1 MAVEY
6 GLTPNGFVIK
16 PFSVILEEQKQ
27 LYREKFGS
35 DIDLS
40 PESVAGAVCYNE
52 AIKIAQIWEML
63 GALYTCHDVN
73 SATGV
78 HLDRLG
84 NQVNVQRQVAT
95 ATEVQCVLW
104 GDNGT
109 VVPQGHLV
117 EDDNENYFK
126 LKEEMT
132 LNKDFFCG
140 ISLHLKQTN
149 TGTVYTFMINNT
161 EITYTVA
168 DDDTVQNIISNI
180 QGAII
185 SIFDSAFV
193 FLDDVENENVKFYDA
208 NLKNQWGVTIL
219 TNDSIEIE
227 EVGESV
233 KYIAVDKGSVYVGV
247 GTLTTIVNEI
257 SGLNSV
263 YNYVEGSTGTDT
275 ETDDWFRLSIKSKQ
289 RQSIA
294 TETAIEN
301 NIYNTVPNVSYCRCF
316 SNRTMQYVGN
326 FPPKSIQVIVQGGDD
341 EEIARA
347 IFNSQ
352 PAGIEAYGTTVI
364 DVTDSEGTVWKI
376 GFSRPVTKYLW
387 IQVQYTYYDEE
398 EHPVDTEGSIKDAI
412 VDWARNNFRI
422 GDDVIYQRFYQP
434 IYQVSGISSA
444 EIKIAMTN
452 DLNPPQSQSDYKSEN
467 IVVAQNEI
475 VSVDATRITATLV
488 EEE

>member
-1 MAVEY
+1 MAIEY
-6 GLTPNGFVIK
+6 GLTPSGFVVK
-16 PFSVILEEQKQ
+16 PFSVILEEQKE
-27 LYREKFGS
+27 LYRQKFGS

-52 AIKIAQIWEML
+52 AIKLTQIWEML
-63 GALYTCHDVN
+63 GGLYTCHDIN

-84 NQVNVQRQVAT
+84 NQVNVQRQSAT
-95 ATEVQCVLW
+95 STEVQCVLW

-109 VVPQGHLV
+109 VIPQSHLA
-117 EDDNENYFK
+117 EDENEHYFK
-126 LKEEMT
+126 SEEAIT

-140 ISLHLKQTN
+140 VSLHLKQTSEN
-149 TGTVYTFMINNT
+149 TTYTFLINNT
-161 EITYTVA
+161 QITYTSSSGLSPS
-168 DDDTVQNIISNI
+168 DIINNI
-180 QGAII
+180 QIQI
-185 SIFDSAFV
+185 ESALPSSFV
-193 FLDDVENENVKFYDA
+193 FVNDYENNNVKFYDA
-208 NLKNQWGVTIL
+208 TLKNQWNISIL
-219 TNDSIEIE
+219 TTDSIEID
-227 EVGESV
+227 EVGESS
-233 KYIAVDKGSVYVGV
+233 KYIAEEKGSIYVGV
-247 GTLTTIVNEI
+247 GQLSTIVNEI
-257 SGLNSV
+257 SGLNSI
-263 YNYVEGSTGTDT
+263 YNYIEGSTGSDA
-275 ETDDWFRLSIKSKQ
+275 ETDDWFRLSIKTKQ

-301 NIYNTVPNVSYCRCF
+301 AVYTVPNVSYCRCF

-364 DVTDSEGTVWKI
+364 DIADSEGTVWKI

-387 IQVQYTYYDEE
+387 IQVQYTLYEEE
-398 EHPVDTEGSIKDAI
+398 EHPVDIDGSIKDAI
-412 VDWARNNFRI
+412 VAWARNNFRI

-434 IYQVSGISSA
+434 IYQVSGIASA
-444 EIKIAMTN
+444 DIKIAMT
-452 DLNPPQSQSDYKSEN
+452 DTPLPPQSQSDYKSEN

-475 VSVDATRITATLV
+475 VSVDATRISTTLIG
-488 EEE
+488 ED